1 MASSIPVLP
10 LLDVHRE
17 VLELRIRGTWQRFHV
32 ADAEALAAALANA
45 VASPRWDPDA
55 RALVV
60 RIPKSG
66 CAAGQARIFSLS
78 EFSRTLPNAT
88 LVG

>member
-1 MASSIPVLP
+1 MGPSIAVLP

-32 ADAEALAAALANA
+32 ADAEALGAALANA
-45 VASPRWDPDA
+45 VAAPRWDPHS
-55 RALVV
+55 RALLV
-60 RIPKSG
+60 RVPRSG

-78 EFSRTLPNAT
+78 EFSLALSSAT
-88 LVG
+88 LVA

>member
-1 MASSIPVLP
+1 MAPSIPVLP

-17 VLELRIRGTWQRFHV
+17 VLEFRIRGTWQRFHV
-32 ADAEALAAALANA
+32 ADADALAAALANA

-60 RIPKSG
+60 RIPKAG
-66 CAAGQARIFSLS
+66 CATGQARIFSLS
-78 EFSRTLPNAT
+78 EFSRTLPNVT